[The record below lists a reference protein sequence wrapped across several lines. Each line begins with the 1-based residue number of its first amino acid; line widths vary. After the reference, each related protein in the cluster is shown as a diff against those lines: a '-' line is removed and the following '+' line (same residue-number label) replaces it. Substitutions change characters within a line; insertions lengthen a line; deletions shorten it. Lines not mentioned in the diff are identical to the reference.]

1 MARHALLLLALF
13 VAGAVAEE
21 SDGVA
26 AAGSTD
32 CVVTAAGAVT
42 GNCCLAG
49 YEPSTKKN
57 GVDNHA
63 LAVLDIKEIEGK
75 LGVSPPDYAGAK
87 VIYATTGMMRPT
99 TSGFKKFASDYGIKS
114 AEPLGKMYT
123 DYPWDPQGEVTK
135 AIDGTA
141 PYAALTGGTD
151 DARKQVIKK
160 TLKFQ
165 VLQMYAFHEIE
176 SAVFSKYNAGA
187 TQTDKDNAVH
197 AWDEFWAFYA
207 GKLEVGTGSGY
218 GPYILGEKRS
228 KHFGTNTKSMKNGGK
243 SAVNEMLLRA
253 TIQGRDLIL
262 GDTDQTTKLQ
272 DIAKCMRAQ
281 IKVPLI
287 QGCLLYAHKTDLTSK
302 YNNGATPT
310 PDPAKT
316 FSAKAKAEMWAFCSG
331 LVPFIKGANC
341 TTCAAAAAAIDAQ
354 ATFATTPDSTVDQTV
369 VINALT
375 PAVLNAMGVS
385 CAMVGKN
392 ADMPGMTAVCTDTTA
407 CTATSCEGGDYMCTQ
422 DKTKC
427 ADSGKCSV
435 VDAYDAAKLCD
446 MPVAAAPPTTTPMP
460 SASSASKPTSSPFFF
475 AVYAGVSMLAVT
487 FAAAGW

>member
-21 SDGVA
+21 SDGAA

-49 YEPSTKKN
+49 YEPSTKKS

-63 LAVLDIKEIEGK
+63 LAVLDIKEIETK
-75 LGVSPPDYAGAK
+75 LGSSPPDYAGAE

-99 TSGFKKFASDYGIKS
+99 TSGFKKFASDYPIKP

-135 AIDGTA
+135 AIKGTA
-141 PYAALTGGTD
+141 PYAASTGGTD
-151 DARKQVIKK
+151 DARIQVIKK

-207 GKLEVGTGSGY
+207 GKLEEGTGSSGY

-228 KHFGTNTKSMKNGGK
+228 SHFGTNTKGMKNGGK

-262 GDTDQTTKLQ
+262 GDTDQTAKLQ

-287 QGCLLYAHKTDLTSK
+287 QGCLLYAHKTDLTSAYSVK
-302 YNNGATPT
+302 EG
-310 PDPAKT
+310 KT
-316 FSAKAKAEMWAFCSG
+316 AALSAKAKAEMWAFCSG

-341 TTCAAAAAAIDAQ
+341 TTCAAAAATIDAQ

-392 ADMPGMTAVCTDTTA
+392 ADMPGMTAVCTDTAA
-407 CTATSCEGGDYMCTQ
+407 CTATSCEGTDYMCTQ
-422 DKTKC
+422 HNTKC
-427 ADSGKCSV
+427 ADSGKCSG

-460 SASSASKPTSSPFFF
+460 SVASPTLSPFFF

>member
-21 SDGVA
+21 SDGAA

-32 CVVTAAGAVT
+32 CVVTSAGAVT

-49 YEPSTKKN
+49 YEPSTKKS

-75 LGVSPPDYAGAK
+75 LGLSPPDYAGAE

-99 TSGFKKFASDYGIKS
+99 TSGFKKFASDYPIKP

-135 AIDGTA
+135 AIKGTA
-141 PYAALTGGTD
+141 PYAASTGGTD
-151 DARKQVIKK
+151 DARIQVIKK

-207 GKLEVGTGSGY
+207 GKLEEGTGSGY

-228 KHFGTNTKSMKNGGK
+228 SFFGTDTKSMKNGGEA
-243 SAVNEMLLRA
+243 SSQHSLASPVL
-253 TIQGRDLIL
+253 
-262 GDTDQTTKLQ
+262 
-272 DIAKCMRAQ
+272 
-281 IKVPLI
+281 
-287 QGCLLYAHKTDLTSK
+287 
-302 YNNGATPT
+302 
-310 PDPAKT
+310 
-316 FSAKAKAEMWAFCSG
+316 
-331 LVPFIKGANC
+331 
-341 TTCAAAAAAIDAQ
+341 AAARTYHRALLEQ
-354 ATFATTPDSTVDQTV
+354 ASPRS
-369 VINALT
+369 
-375 PAVLNAMGVS
+375 MRCS
-385 CAMVGKN
+385 CALRSR
-392 ADMPGMTAVCTDTTA
+392 D
-407 CTATSCEGGDYMCTQ
+407 AT
-422 DKTKC
+422 
-427 ADSGKCSV
+427 
-435 VDAYDAAKLCD
+435 
-446 MPVAAAPPTTTPMP
+446 
-460 SASSASKPTSSPFFF
+460 
-475 AVYAGVSMLAVT
+475 
-487 FAAAGW
+487 